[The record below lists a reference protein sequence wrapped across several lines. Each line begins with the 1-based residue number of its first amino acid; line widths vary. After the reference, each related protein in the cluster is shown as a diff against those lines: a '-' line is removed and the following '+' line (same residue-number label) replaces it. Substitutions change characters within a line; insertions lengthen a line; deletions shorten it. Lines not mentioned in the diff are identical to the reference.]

1 MKKSTGSRKVKTA
14 VFISGTGSNLKNLI
28 QFSLIKSSPILI
40 NFVLSNSSNA
50 KGLNFARKNKIK
62 YKVFNF
68 KNKNKDENQILFY
81 LKKKKINLICL
92 AGFMKIL
99 SRNFIKKFKG
109 KILNIHPSL
118 LPKYRGS
125 SPVSASILN
134 GDTMTGISIMKL
146 NSGIDSGPILSQKE
160 VAIAK
165 NETCEDLTTRLF
177 SLSSKILIEV
187 INKIEKGKIT
197 QKEQCEKEATYTK
210 KLSRL
215 DGLINWENSASEISN
230 MIRAYHP
237 WPGSYTVLNGRKLKI
252 IESEFLISKHIKNI
266 APGEIFVD
274 KEVFV
279 GTSDGIIKLIKIQPE
294 GKSAMNAKYMQ

>member
-50 KGLNFARKNKIK
+50 KDLNFARKNNIK

-99 SRNFIKKFKG
+99 SKNFIKKFKG

-118 LPKYRGS
+118 LPKYKG
-125 SPVSASILN
+125 LN
-134 GDTMTGISIMKL
+134 THKRVIK
-146 NSGIDSGPILSQKE
+146 NKEKFSGCT
-160 VAIAK
+160 VHYV
-165 NETCEDLTTRLF
+165 N
-177 SLSSKILIEV
+177 
-187 INKIEKGKIT
+187 
-197 QKEQCEKEATYTK
+197 
-210 KLSRL
+210 SRL
-215 DGLINWENSASEISN
+215 DSGKIILKKKVKISN
-230 MIRAYHP
+230 NETP
-237 WPGSYTVLNGRKLKI
+237 KSLSKKVLKQ
-252 IESEFLISKHIKNI
+252 EHLIYPK
-266 APGEIFVD
+266 A
-274 KEVFV
+274 
-279 GTSDGIIKLIKIQPE
+279 IIKVIANL
-294 GKSAMNAKYMQ
+294 